1 MHTDIH
7 TYYNHVRAD
16 MLRLWAGRRNRAL
29 HFGIYDENA
38 RDHAAA
44 LENTNRVM
52 ADAAG
57 ILPGQRVLDAG
68 CGIGGSCFWLTENR
82 GTETVG
88 ITPLASQIADCQK
101 FAAERGLAGRTK
113 FVQADYLE
121 MPFADG
127 SFDVVWALE
136 SVCHTDRKAAFFRE
150 AARVLRP
157 GGRLVLLDLMRRER
171 PFSVENEA
179 FMRSFLHDWAIPDLD
194 TPGEHTAHAEA
205 AGFSKIVLTDF
216 TENVRVSFRNV
227 HDMSRRWLWAG
238 RFLHKIGL
246 LSGVRLRNA
255 EASVRQYEA
264 LQAGLWGYFLAVCSL
279 R

>member
-1 MHTDIH
+1 
-7 TYYNHVRAD
+7 
-16 MLRLWAGRRNRAL
+16 
-29 HFGIYDENA
+29 
-38 RDHAAA
+38 
-44 LENTNRVM
+44 
-52 ADAAG
+52 
-57 ILPGQRVLDAG
+57 
-68 CGIGGSCFWLTENR
+68 LTE
-82 GTETVG
+82 
-88 ITPLASQIADCQK
+88 
-101 FAAERGLAGRTK
+101 RTK

-171 PFSVENEA
+171 PFSAENEA
-179 FMRSFLHDWAIPDLD
+179 FVQSFLHDWAIPDLD
-194 TPGEHTAHAEA
+194 TPGEHAAHAEA
-205 AGFSKIVLTDF
+205 VGFSKIGLTDF
-216 TENVRVSFRNV
+216 TDGVRVSFRNV

-264 LQAGLWGYFLAVCSL
+264 LQAGLWGYFLLAGQKGK
-279 R
+279 